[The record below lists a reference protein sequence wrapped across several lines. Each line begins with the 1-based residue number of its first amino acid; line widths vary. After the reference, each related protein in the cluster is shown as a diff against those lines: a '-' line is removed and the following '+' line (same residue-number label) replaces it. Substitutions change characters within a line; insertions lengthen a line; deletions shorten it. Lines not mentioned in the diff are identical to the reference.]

1 MYKKFHLPENCLP
14 KWVNNAGYSLADDM
28 LKCTVYLCLH
38 NTAFYVLLSPRT
50 VLANILKPI
59 LIFSTVF
66 ENSSSR
72 VGEVQNYIF
81 NFFFFLGGGGG
92 GGRQVGSI
100 IMQCRDVG
108 QGSQA
113 HKTTGYSFSK
123 IRDGSKSNEGIKSIL
138 LFYKLKVKGY

>member
-1 MYKKFHLPENCLP
+1 MYCI
-14 KWVNNAGYSLADDM
+14 SL
-28 LKCTVYLCLH
+28 LT

-81 NFFFFLGGGGG
+81 IFFGGGGG
-92 GGRQVGSI
+92 GGQVGSI
-100 IMQCRDVG
+100 IMQCSDVG
-108 QGSQA
+108 QETQA
-113 HKTTGYSFSK
+113 HKTTGYMFSK

-138 LFYKLKVKGY
+138 LSYKLNVKGY